1 MNLLNKTMPWIAG
14 SLLVATSIFGE
25 DRPVRRARSY
35 EHTQVAAKTQ
45 MASGYNAPARI
56 DVRGSWDIFAEGSF
70 IYWQLSQD
78 NMELAFS
85 NTTPNS
91 AYVGTTLPQLQGNL
105 VQMDFDYK
113 PGFKIGFGA
122 NSCHDD
128 WDSYAEYI
136 RIYTSNTMST
146 NGSVVS
152 GTTTPS
158 PILPTWGN
166 PFVFPSNAYNSASE
180 SWDCNLNFVNWDL
193 ARSYYVGQQLTFRP
207 FFGARGAWITQN
219 VHVQYVNSLYPQ
231 AGTSVEFLG
240 TMDIYQRNRSWA
252 VGPRIGVETN
262 WMLGQGIRFFGNANG
277 DILYTKYKI
286 QNKTNFL
293 SNDPAFP
300 PIGSNSFFISK
311 ETPGTVRTH
320 AELEAGLG
328 WGSYFDN
335 NNWHIDLSAA
345 YSFQVFFDQNMLS
358 LFPDSAMPAR
368 TIQSAGNLYA
378 QGLTT
383 TARLD
388 F

>member
-14 SLLVATSIFGE
+14 SLLAATSIFGD
-25 DRPVRRARSY
+25 DRPVRKTRSF
-35 EHTQVAAKTQ
+35 EHGQAAAKTQ

-56 DVRGSWDIFAEGSF
+56 DVRGSWDVFASGSF

-78 NMELAFS
+78 NMELAFA
-85 NTTPNS
+85 NTTPNAS
-91 AYVGTTLPQLQGNL
+91 YDTTAAVNQLQGNL
-105 VQMDFDYK
+105 VQMDFNYK
-113 PGFKIGFGA
+113 LGVKVGLGS
-122 NSCHDD
+122 NLGHDD

-146 NGSVVS
+146 NGSNVS

-166 PFVFPSNAYNSASE
+166 PFIQPLNAYNSASE
-180 SWDCNLNFVNWDL
+180 GWECNLNIVNWDL

-207 FFGARGAWITQN
+207 FFGARAAWITQN
-219 VHVQYVNSLYPQ
+219 VHVRYINTGWPN
-231 AGTSVEFLG
+231 ASVAHETLG
-240 TMDIYQRNRSWA
+240 TLDVYQRNRSWA
-252 VGPRIGVETN
+252 LGPRIGLETK
-262 WMLGQGIRFFGNANG
+262 WVLGQGIRFFGNANG

-293 SNDPAFP
+293 FAETASAGLNEFV
-300 PIGSNSFFISK
+300 ITR

-345 YSFQVFFDQNMLS
+345 YSFQAFFDQNMLS
-358 LFPDSAMPAR
+358 MFPDSSMPAR
-368 TIQSAGNLYA
+368 TIQPAGNLYA
-378 QGLTT
+378 QGLTAA
-383 TARLD
+383 ARLD